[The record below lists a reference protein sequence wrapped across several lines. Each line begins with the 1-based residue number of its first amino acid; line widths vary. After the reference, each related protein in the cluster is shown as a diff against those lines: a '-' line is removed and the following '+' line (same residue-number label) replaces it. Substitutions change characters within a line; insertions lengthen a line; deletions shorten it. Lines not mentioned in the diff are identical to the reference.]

1 MACCDHEN
9 LVRFVAVCQT
19 QPPKLITEFLPRG
32 DALRYVRRRRDQL
45 SSKQLLSWCH
55 QISDGMAYLSEY
67 KEGTKLVHRDL
78 AARNIL
84 VVTYHFLSSPSLRT
98 RFAWPGVV
106 YSQECL
112 LDFTLF
118 AKSSWI
124 ISHIPKLGGGEIK
137 RKKKKKVTFVF
148 WEAVSPSSQTCHC
161 LRWNTTLYC

>member
-84 VVTYHFLSSPSLRT
+84 VKNPNHVKIADFGL
-98 RFAWPGVV
+98 AQV
-106 YSQECL
+106 Y
-112 LDFTLF
+112 T
-118 AKSSWI
+118 
-124 ISHIPKLGGGEIK
+124 HILW
-137 RKKKKKVTFVF
+137 TFQSAGINF
-148 WEAVSPSSQTCHC
+148 C
-161 LRWNTTLYC
+161 LR

>member
-84 VVTYHFLSSPSLRT
+84 VKNPNHVKIADFGLAQVGKFYGYIDVGNVCWRRNVLMT
-98 RFAWPGVV
+98 
-106 YSQECL
+106 L
-112 LDFTLF
+112 LHNE
-118 AKSSWI
+118 KS
-124 ISHIPKLGGGEIK
+124 HQHL
-137 RKKKKKVTFVF
+137 
-148 WEAVSPSSQTCHC
+148 
-161 LRWNTTLYC
+161 